1 MFQKIYIKI
10 FLILFLLYQTPL
22 HSKSVSFDNF
32 NSKDLSKYFSG
43 LVASVNKKNSEALN
57 FFNSSKILID
67 SHDPFIQKYVNSLVL
82 EDKVV
87 QAINVIKQNKNND
100 NINFFDAHLLLIID
114 NLKKND
120 LDKAYYNLVNV
131 IENTTTSKF
140 NLAILESLRQYI
152 FVFKEGR
159 ISDDNKTLGKLSI
172 ISETFQRCY
181 LNHSRTD
188 SYFRNLINDNESD
201 FTRYIFFYLSYLVE
215 TGKNEDAKKITN
227 DIEFINSTLLL
238 SQGKSW
244 IENNQYYRF
253 KEVFSCKNYNDVIA
267 EFLFLI
273 SNLYSSDDNFEKS
286 NFYLNLS
293 SFLNP
298 KFKFNLSLIIENHY
312 FNKDYNKA
320 KKILKNLKKE
330 DKFYYWFR
338 LKKEAQIISK
348 ERNDKESLNFIVSNF
363 KRINQP
369 NKKFLFD
376 LANFYKKSKEYKNA
390 IDYYT
395 KIIDELDDES
405 DVKSDILYRRGASY
419 ERIKDYEKADR
430 DFLEA
435 LEINPGDAYTL
446 NYLAYSWLE
455 RDYKIDKAMDML
467 KIAYEAESDDPYI
480 IDSIGWAYFLTR
492 DYLKAEKFLK
502 QAVELM
508 PEDPIVN
515 DHYGDILWMLDRKI
529 QARYF
534 WNNVLQMKEA
544 EKDLIE
550 KINIKMIEGLKNS

>member
-1 MFQKIYIKI
+1 M
-10 FLILFLLYQTPL
+10 
-22 HSKSVSFDNF
+22 
-32 NSKDLSKYFSG
+32 
-43 LVASVNKKNSEALN
+43 
-57 FFNSSKILID
+57 
-67 SHDPFIQKYVNSLVL
+67 
-82 EDKVV
+82 
-87 QAINVIKQNKNND
+87 
-100 NINFFDAHLLLIID
+100 
-114 NLKKND
+114 
-120 LDKAYYNLVNV
+120 
-131 IENTTTSKF
+131 
-140 NLAILESLRQYI
+140 
-152 FVFKEGR
+152 
-159 ISDDNKTLGKLSI
+159 
-172 ISETFQRCY
+172 
-181 LNHSRTD
+181 
-188 SYFRNLINDNESD
+188 
-201 FTRYIFFYLSYLVE
+201 SYLVE

-330 DKFYYWFR
+330 DKFYYWYR

-430 DFLEA
+430 DF
-435 LEINPGDAYTL
+435 
-446 NYLAYSWLE
+446 S
-455 RDYKIDKAMDML
+455 
-467 KIAYEAESDDPYI
+467 
-480 IDSIGWAYFLTR
+480 
-492 DYLKAEKFLK
+492 
-502 QAVELM
+502 
-508 PEDPIVN
+508 
-515 DHYGDILWMLDRKI
+515 
-529 QARYF
+529 
-534 WNNVLQMKEA
+534 
-544 EKDLIE
+544 
-550 KINIKMIEGLKNS
+550 

>member
-1 MFQKIYIKI
+1 M
-10 FLILFLLYQTPL
+10 
-22 HSKSVSFDNF
+22 
-32 NSKDLSKYFSG
+32 
-43 LVASVNKKNSEALN
+43 
-57 FFNSSKILID
+57 
-67 SHDPFIQKYVNSLVL
+67 
-82 EDKVV
+82 
-87 QAINVIKQNKNND
+87 
-100 NINFFDAHLLLIID
+100 
-114 NLKKND
+114 
-120 LDKAYYNLVNV
+120 
-131 IENTTTSKF
+131 
-140 NLAILESLRQYI
+140 
-152 FVFKEGR
+152 
-159 ISDDNKTLGKLSI
+159 
-172 ISETFQRCY
+172 
-181 LNHSRTD
+181 
-188 SYFRNLINDNESD
+188 
-201 FTRYIFFYLSYLVE
+201 SYLVE
-215 TGKNEDAKKITN
+215 TGKNEDAKNITN

>member
-1 MFQKIYIKI
+1 MFQKIYIKT

-43 LVASVNKKNSEALN
+43 LVASVNKKNSEALS

-181 LNHSRTD
+181 LNDSRTD

-201 FTRYIFFYLSYLVE
+201 FTRYIFFYLNYLVE

-515 DHYGDILWMLDRKI
+515 DHYGDILWMLNRKI